1 MASEGQHHVVGPDR
15 GQLTLRTSRAGLA
28 ASAGHDLTIEIA
40 AWSGDIMIADDP
52 KDSSVMIRA
61 EIGSLRVVEGRG
73 GVKPLSDRDK
83 REIAGNARKILDT
96 DGHPE
101 ILFTSNNVE
110 VHGGGGTITGTLR
123 MLEQNRPLVLTITD
137 LGNGRYRAEGD
148 VIQTE
153 YGIKPYSGLFG
164 ALKLADKVGV
174 VAELDLS

>member
-1 MASEGQHHVVGPDR
+1 
-15 GQLTLRTSRAGLA
+15 
-28 ASAGHDLTIEIA
+28 
-40 AWSGDIMIADDP
+40 
-52 KDSSVMIRA
+52 
-61 EIGSLRVVEGRG
+61 
-73 GVKPLSDRDK
+73 
-83 REIAGNARKILDT
+83 
-96 DGHPE
+96 
-101 ILFTSNNVE
+101 VE

-137 LGNGRYRAEGD
+137 LGNGRYRATGE

>member
-1 MASEGQHHVVGPDR
+1 MASDGQHHAVGPDR

-40 AWSGDIMIADDP
+40 TWSGDIMIADDP
-52 KDSSVMIRA
+52 KDSTVSILA
-61 EIGSLRVVEGRG
+61 EIGSLRVLEGRG

-83 REIAGNARKILDT
+83 REIAGNARKILDA

-101 ILFTSNNVE
+101 IRFTSNNVE
-110 VHGGGGTITGTLR
+110 VRDGGGTVTGTLR
-123 MLEQNRPLVLTITD
+123 MLDQDKPLHLEITD
-137 LGNGRYRAEGD
+137 LGNGRYRATGE